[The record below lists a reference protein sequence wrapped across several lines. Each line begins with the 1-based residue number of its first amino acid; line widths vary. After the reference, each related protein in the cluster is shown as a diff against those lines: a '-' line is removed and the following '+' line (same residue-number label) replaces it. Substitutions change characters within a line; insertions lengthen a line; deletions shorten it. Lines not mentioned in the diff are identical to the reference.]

1 MEIMV
6 RKIEKNTT
14 IIIIIATTTQQTK
27 QKQTKF
33 FSTKSLNR
41 EVYYG
46 GQFRGICSVC
56 CC

>member
-33 FSTKSLNR
+33 FLNQSLNR

-46 GQFRGICSVC
+46 GQFRGI
-56 CC
+56 